1 MESCSWIDGKLDGYR
16 FPWNFKRQLEPSSD
30 FSRHEF
36 WAIFGRQGPK
46 PHRDV
51 VVAQWEERLEAYF
64 WLVRYQWAA
73 LLHHS
78 PYLLY
83 FYVGQP
89 TRGQIVILFFSTA
102 DVFECEP
109 PSWLK
114 FRVIFKTACFQ
125 WKHSTSPYIHIQRP
139 FRISLSI
146 VPLIDFRIH
155 SSRPLHIS
163 SISFHFVNSS
173 KEREGERC
181 KRCNKYR
188 EKLARVPCIFFF
200 HE

>member
-1 MESCSWIDGKLDGYR
+1 MKHFFNPNNIIFVQPSIIYPERKESIDRKVFQRRKKKKKNGRMESCSWIDGKLDGYR

-89 TRGQIVILFFSTA
+89 TRGQIVILFF
-102 DVFECEP
+102 
-109 PSWLK
+109 
-114 FRVIFKTACFQ
+114 
-125 WKHSTSPYIHIQRP
+125 
-139 FRISLSI
+139 
-146 VPLIDFRIH
+146 
-155 SSRPLHIS
+155 
-163 SISFHFVNSS
+163 FHRRRF
-173 KEREGERC
+173 
-181 KRCNKYR
+181 
-188 EKLARVPCIFFF
+188 
-200 HE
+200 

>member
-1 MESCSWIDGKLDGYR
+1 MKHFFNPNNIIFVQPSIIYPERKESIDRKVFQRRKKNGRMESCSWIDGKLDGYR

-36 WAIFGRQGPK
+36 WAIFGRQGLK

-89 TRGQIVILFFSTA
+89 TRGQIVILFF
-102 DVFECEP
+102 
-109 PSWLK
+109 
-114 FRVIFKTACFQ
+114 
-125 WKHSTSPYIHIQRP
+125 
-139 FRISLSI
+139 
-146 VPLIDFRIH
+146 
-155 SSRPLHIS
+155 
-163 SISFHFVNSS
+163 FHRRRF
-173 KEREGERC
+173 
-181 KRCNKYR
+181 
-188 EKLARVPCIFFF
+188 
-200 HE
+200 